1 MFICKWWTSLWGK
14 DTETDQAQGLHIW
27 RQEELTLLSV
37 LSHTLAVG
45 INLQPRCRTT
55 LYITVWTNQYVPT
68 WEWAHLK
75 QWILKKRPL
84 LIEGRWWKQNIF
96 HCFLKSYLIL
106 KDSETWDHIEVAW
119 CLWLYCWARSE
130 SKDILCFFFPIRS
143 LLRRDGFLESAENK
157 PEVRI

>member
-1 MFICKWWTSLWGK
+1 MFICKWTSSLWGK

-75 QWILKKRPL
+75 QWILKKTPSHRGQVMKAKYIP
-84 LIEGRWWKQNIF
+84 
-96 HCFLKSYLIL
+96 KSYLIL

-130 SKDILCFFFPIRS
+130 SKDIVLFSP
-143 LLRRDGFLESAENK
+143 LDHYLEGMVS
-157 PEVRI
+157 